1 MKTITLYFSL
11 LLLLTTFLAAISGE
25 FSDNQLIEQVTNS
38 GDLTPH
44 HHFTL
49 FKKRFSK
56 TYANQEEHD
65 YRFSVFQ
72 ANLRQAEINQKL
84 DPTAKHGVTRF
95 SDLSPDEFRKEYLG
109 LNEKLKYPAHANK
122 ADILP
127 TDNLPLDFDWREKGA
142 VTPPKDQGGCGS
154 CWSFSATGG
163 LEGAHFLATGK
174 LESLSEQQLL
184 DCDRETASFMSSLA
198 RPGATRCFTLCDPEG
213 EPDDCDVGCAGGL
226 MNNAFEYLLKA
237 GGLMREGDYPYTAWD
252 GTCKFDKT
260 KITAR
265 IANYSVV
272 PADDDQMAANLV
284 KFGPLPVGINAR
296 YMSSYISGVSC
307 PQYCSDDLEHGV
319 LIVGYGSSGYSP
331 NRKQNK
337 PYWIIKNSWGK
348 NWGDDGYYKLCRG
361 YNLCG
366 INNLVSTVAAVK

>member
-1 MKTITLYFSL
+1 MKNMSSYFSL
-11 LLLLTTFLAAISGE
+11 LLFLTTFISAISGD
-25 FSDNQLIEQVTNS
+25 FSDEQLIEQVTDS
-38 GDLTPH
+38 GDLSPH
-44 HHFTL
+44 HHFTH
-49 FKKRFSK
+49 FKKRFGK
-56 TYANQEEHD
+56 TYATQEEHD

-109 LNEKLKYPAHANK
+109 LSKKKLKYPAHANK

-127 TDNLPLDFDWREKGA
+127 IDNLPVDFDWREKGA
-142 VTPPKDQGGCGS
+142 VTPPKNQGGCGS

-184 DCDRETASFMSSLA
+184 DCDRE
-198 RPGATRCFTLCDPEG
+198 CDPEG
-213 EPDDCDVGCAGGL
+213 EPDDCDAGCAGGL
-226 MNNAFEYLLKA
+226 MNNAYEYLLKA
-237 GGLMREGDYPYTAWD
+237 GGLMREDDYPYTAWD

-260 KITAR
+260 KIAAR

-272 PADDDQMAANLV
+272 PADEDQMAANLV
-284 KFGPLPVGINAR
+284 KYGPLPVGINAR

-331 NRKQNK
+331 NRRQNK